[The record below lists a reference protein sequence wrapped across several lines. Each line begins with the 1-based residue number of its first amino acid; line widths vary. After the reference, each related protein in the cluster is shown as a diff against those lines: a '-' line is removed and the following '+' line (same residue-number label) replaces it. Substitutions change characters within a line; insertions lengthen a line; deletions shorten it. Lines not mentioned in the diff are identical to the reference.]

1 MCVFVCRER
10 AHMNGFI
17 LSSEGN
23 LSITPEQIQ
32 PQWEAPAQ
40 MKTSHPSERDCL
52 GNVLT
57 HREFLANSTEI
68 HPVSTLAHVTI
79 TVSNYHSILLEGLEL
94 IWWPQVRGE
103 HHKWHTDPSQY
114 TNEQK
119 HWFSVQWRDC
129 VCVLRKSMEADFCMV
144 WKTQIQM
151 FGVSKILFVCFFG
164 GGKNSTFIRQK
175 CIQYIKLCFFINF
188 LFVKESWK
196 KNYHSF
202 RSTIVFNINNK
213 KKCFLSRKLAYYN
226 DFWRIVWHWRLE

>member
-1 MCVFVCRER
+1 
-10 AHMNGFI
+10 
-17 LSSEGN
+17 
-23 LSITPEQIQ
+23 
-32 PQWEAPAQ
+32 

-103 HHKWHTDPSQY
+103 NHKWHTDPSQY

-129 VCVLRKSMEADFCMV
+129 VCVLRKSMEADLCIWYEKLILKCLGSVRFC
-144 WKTQIQM
+144 
-151 FGVSKILFVCFFG
+151 LFVFL
-164 GGKNSTFIRQK
+164 GGKNTFIRQE
-175 CIQYIKLCFFINF
+175 CIQYIKLCFFLLTFYYSKNP
-188 LFVKESWK
+188 WK
-196 KNYHSF
+196 KNVSQLPQH
-202 RSTIVFNINNK
+202 N
-213 KKCFLSRKLAYYN
+213 CFQY
-226 DFWRIVWHWRLE
+226 